1 MKKIFYSIL
10 FFCGLLAGCQENEM
24 TGFEKDGAVYFQID
38 ANYWTNTGDSV
49 VYSFAGKG
57 VTEYTVNL
65 QVDLMGEA
73 VDWDREVRVS
83 IDPELTTAEEGTHYR
98 AL

>member
-24 TGFEKDGAVYFQID
+24 TSFENDGAVYFQLNATD
-38 ANYWTNTGDSV
+38 WTNTGDSV

-73 VDWDREVRVS
+73 VDWDREVRVC
-83 IDPELTTAEEGTHYR
+83 IDQDLTTAEVG
-98 AL
+98 